1 VSPRA
6 SKPSIKSLVLQY
18 LEVHR
23 PAEIDEKKLEAIER
37 SVRDGLDRVK
47 PVSRSYLLAILSETP
62 VAITRSLGGLPPDLR
77 GRVHFGSLERAG
89 ESLLD
94 LQAEY
99 SRARATAHRERAQ
112 DCRRAVRQAKDR
124 LRLMLRK
131 PNLPAEKR
139 GEKEEIL
146 RWFLVW
152 LETPELFDRWL
163 ALRRREPAAGEPTR
177 SEPQDG

>member
-1 VSPRA
+1 
-6 SKPSIKSLVLQY
+6 VLQY

-23 PAEIDEKKLEAIER
+23 PSEIDEKELAAIER
-37 SVRDGLDRVK
+37 SVRDGLAKPK
-47 PVSRSYLLAILSETP
+47 PVSRSYLLGILSEMP
-62 VAITRSLGGLPPDLR
+62 LPIARSLGGLPVDLR
-77 GRVHFGSLERAG
+77 GRIHFSDPERAS

-99 SRARATAHRERAQ
+99 SRARAAHNRERAE

-131 PNLPAEKR
+131 PSLPAEKLQ
-139 GEKEEIL
+139 EKEEIL
-146 RWFLVW
+146 QWFLVW

-163 ALRRREPAAGEPTR
+163 ALRRRDAPGEAPAR
-177 SEPQDG
+177 SEP

>member
-1 VSPRA
+1 MSPRA

-23 PAEIDEKKLEAIER
+23 PAEIDERELAAIER
-37 SVRDGLDRVK
+37 SVSDGLARAK
-47 PVSRSYLLAILSETP
+47 PASRSYLLGILSETP
-62 VAITRSLGGLPPDLR
+62 LAIARSLGGLPVDLR
-77 GRVHFGSLERAG
+77 GRVHFGSLERAR

-99 SRARATAHRERAQ
+99 SRARAARSRERAE

-124 LRLMLRK
+124 LKLMLRK
-131 PNLPAEKR
+131 PSLSAEKR
-139 GEKEEIL
+139 QEKEEIL

-163 ALRRREPAAGEPTR
+163 ALRRREPPGKAPEH
-177 SEPQDG
+177 SEP